1 LNIPPGSLKH
11 KQNREEELNTMRA
24 KPPTP
29 GFYFKEFSK
38 SVYSLFGSYLRLMS
52 VEDIENEM
60 RNVAHALV
68 VDMRSKEHKQNF
80 IQKTSKNRFA
90 TCSRIKT
97 LNEIVKD
104 INWKYR
110 HTIIAPASGETEEH
124 DTDTKRAVDT
134 FAAYVKAKEL
144 ERLREMLRE
153 ATKKVNRWYV
163 EE

>member
-1 LNIPPGSLKH
+1 
-11 KQNREEELNTMRA
+11 MRA

-52 VEDIENEM
+52 VEDIENET

-110 HTIIAPASGETEEH
+110 HTIIAAASGETEEH
-124 DTDTKRAVDT
+124 DTDRYDRDSLLISQ
-134 FAAYVKAKEL
+134 Y
-144 ERLREMLRE
+144 
-153 ATKKVNRWYV
+153 
-163 EE
+163 